1 MVDVVVRH
9 ACDRDIGLAA
19 GPGEWERA
27 LAKLLV
33 LEVALGATNPLDL
46 EKASP
51 DSVGVIGVLMVHY
64 LSPLETEDLLD
75 LGHGAA
81 PHVLLEA
88 TLCRLAVVF

>member
-19 GPGEWERA
+19 GPGEWESA
-27 LAKLLV
+27 LAKLLI
-33 LEVALGATNPLDL
+33 LEITLGATDPLDL
-46 EKASP
+46 AEAILDP
-51 DSVGVIGVLMVHY
+51 ARVIRVLMVHY
-64 LSPLETEDLLD
+64 LSPLETENLLD